1 MEDLA
6 RTRGLRLGNE
16 LMNANVM
23 TTDEALHW
31 VAEIFE
37 ARPEEVTATS
47 SRNAIRGWDSLGM
60 ISLMAGLDE
69 RFNIQVTDTDM
80 RNLQCVNDILDLL
93 RRRSLLREDS
103 EDPR

>member
-31 VAEIFE
+31 IAEIFE
-37 ARPEEVTATS
+37 APPEEVTVTS
-47 SRNAIRGWDSLGM
+47 PRSAIPGWDSLGM
-60 ISLMAGLDE
+60 LSLMASLDE
-69 RFNIQVTDTDM
+69 RFNIQITDKDIG
-80 RNLQCVNDILDLL
+80 RLQCVNDILDVL
-93 RRRSLLREDS
+93 RQRGLVGGD
-103 EDPR
+103 

>member
-1 MEDLA
+1 
-6 RTRGLRLGNE
+6 
-16 LMNANVM
+16 MNAKVI
-23 TTDEALHW
+23 TTDEGLHW

-37 ARPEEVTATS
+37 AQPEEVTPTS
-47 SRNAIRGWDSLGM
+47 SRDAIRGWDSLGM

-80 RNLQCVNDILDLL
+80 RKLQCVNDILDLL
-93 RRRSLLREDS
+93 RQRGLVREDS

>member
-1 MEDLA
+1 MK
-6 RTRGLRLGNE
+6 R
-16 LMNANVM
+16 NAM
-23 TTDEALHW
+23 TTDQALHW
-31 VAEIFE
+31 IAEIFE
-37 ARPEEVTATS
+37 APPEEVTVTS
-47 SRNAIRGWDSLGM
+47 SRSAIPGWDSLGM